1 MRVGY
6 DCGEGSEI
14 VLVVDLDLAPKQ
26 KSLETKEEMGDMYVK
41 MPTRSVFI
49 SEESSVSAFFS
60 EPERGYDTSWKVR
73 SGHASQAK
81 AWRAEMASVCSQ
93 CAFAVVTL
101 SRIQHGCAFMLSYES
116 KRCWAAKR
124 GGHWVP

>member
-1 MRVGY
+1 MGY
-6 DCGEGSEI
+6 DCGEGFEI

-49 SEESSVSAFFS
+49 SEEFSASAFLS
-60 EPERGYDTSWKVR
+60 EPERGYHTNWKVR

-81 AWRAEMASVCSQ
+81 AWRTEMASVCSQ
-93 CAFAVVTL
+93 CACAIVTL
-101 SRIQHGCAFMLSYES
+101 SRI
-116 KRCWAAKR
+116 
-124 GGHWVP
+124 